1 MNTNLY
7 IYIYITCYGFFN
19 SCNLN
24 HRNDR
29 KKRTDPKIPFE
40 KKKVETI
47 ISPFKINLIDDIMK
61 RETPKYS
68 LHKVFYIS
76 Y

>member
-1 MNTNLY
+1 M
-7 IYIYITCYGFFN
+7 IE
-19 SCNLN
+19 
-24 HRNDR
+24 R
-29 KKRTDPKIPFE
+29 KEQIRKFRARK

-47 ISPFKINLIDDIMK
+47 ISPFKINLIDDIIK
-61 RETPKYS
+61 GETPKYS

>member
-1 MNTNLY
+1 M
-7 IYIYITCYGFFN
+7 
-19 SCNLN
+19 
-24 HRNDR
+24 
-29 KKRTDPKIPFE
+29 KIPCE
-40 KKKVETI
+40 KKKRREETI

-61 RETPKYS
+61 GETPKYS